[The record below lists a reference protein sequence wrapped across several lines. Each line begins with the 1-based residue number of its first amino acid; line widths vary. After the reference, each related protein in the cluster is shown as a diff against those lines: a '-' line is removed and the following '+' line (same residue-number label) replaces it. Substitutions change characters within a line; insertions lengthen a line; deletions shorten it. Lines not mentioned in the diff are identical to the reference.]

1 MKKILLICSI
11 FLLENQLINAQLAA
25 GDIAIIGINEDPGPV
40 GSEDH
45 SFTWIALTDI
55 PAGEIIY
62 FTEQG
67 VNINSMTW
75 FANTEGHYSWTS
87 PSGGLPC
94 GSIIHIYEDGASD
107 VLVAQ
112 GGGTMSGLLSGSG
125 WNLSSG
131 DQVLVYQAA
140 SAQSAISSTTFITGI
155 HLNDD
160 LADGETNGWTTTSY
174 NATGV
179 AQCHLPPGLTDG
191 VNCISLYS
199 SSYPEKDNNK
209 YIGTLTGTSTALRS
223 LINSPFSSG
232 NWSGDDGGPNATV
245 GISVSDYSP
254 SVTCVAPCTDPTVP
268 TITASVNPVC
278 AGSTTTLNISG
289 TLNDAT
295 QWAVYTG
302 SCGGT
307 ILGTTTGS
315 TFVVTPT
322 GPSTTYYIRGEG
334 GCVTPGSCGTVT
346 INVNQSSAPT
356 ISPLM
361 GTVCPN
367 TDVVLSASGG
377 VVEPGS
383 VIKWYSGPNGTGSSL
398 GTGSSINVL
407 PTATNTTYYV
417 RREGVCIT
425 SDASITVNVK
435 EYIYAPTGSTSN
447 TYCTD
452 NNGWHHFYNSN
463 DKIILS
469 VQGDISAIQAGYPIA
484 TINENTNFYQE
495 NESLT
500 STPADCNSGYS
511 PQEQRFEMK
520 RNWNVD
526 FGGGTTN
533 GTYNVR
539 FYHKP
544 EEKSDIENAAINFM
558 STYPSCGYS
567 YKYNAGNLGFYWFK
581 NSGTNYIA
589 PQFDGIYHIAAGLG
603 TISGINYAE
612 LQGITSFSGGSGA
625 IILVPDASLLGTEDF
640 ENITKFSIYPNPT
653 SGLLNINT
661 SFDGQ
666 FIIVN
671 QLGQIVHSFKA
682 TSNIENVINVEN
694 LTNGIYFIKEI
705 NETLINSQKLIIK
718 K

>member
-1 MKKILLICSI
+1 MKKILLVILPALLGWNITKAQTALDFNGSNNAATHQRVNIGSI
-11 FLLENQLINAQLAA
+11 PALTNFTVEFDITHNGSDATYDRFVSNTNNGFNLAVANDGRVRIWSSNLGITTWPLFGYTMPLNTWQHMSVVYDGINIALYVNGAFVNQLSTNGSSILAA
-25 GDIAIIGINEDPGPV
+25 NWGIAANEVGYTENANVKVDNFRLWNDARTSEEIASNYQTCLTGYEPNLIVLYDFEEGAGSIVNDLAGGDNNGII
-40 GSEDH
+40 
-45 SFTWIALTDI
+45 
-55 PAGEIIY
+55 
-62 FTEQG
+62 
-67 VNINSMTW
+67 INSAAW
-75 FANTEGHYSWTS
+75 
-87 PSGGLPC
+87 
-94 GSIIHIYEDGASD
+94 
-107 VLVAQ
+107 VA
-112 GGGTMSGLLSGSG
+112 
-125 WNLSSG
+125 
-131 DQVLVYQAA
+131 
-140 SAQSAISSTTFITGI
+140 
-155 HLNDD
+155 
-160 LADGETNGWTTTSY
+160 
-174 NATGV
+174 
-179 AQCHLPPGLTDG
+179 G
-191 VNCISLYS
+191 VNCT
-199 SSYPEKDNNK
+199 PACTD
-209 YIGTLTGTSTALRS
+209 
-223 LINSPFSSG
+223 P
-232 NWSGDDGGPNATV
+232 
-245 GISVSDYSP
+245 
-254 SVTCVAPCTDPTVP
+254 TDPTVP

-278 AGSTTTLNISG
+278 AGSTTTLSISG
-289 TLNDAT
+289 SLNDAT
-295 QWAVYTG
+295 QWDVYTG

-307 ILGTTTGS
+307 LLGTTTGS

-334 GCVTPGSCGTVT
+334 GCTPGSCGSVT
-346 INVNQSSAPT
+346 IMVNTSTAPT
-356 ISPLM
+356 ISPI

-469 VQGDISAIQAGYPIA
+469 VQGDLTGAPAGYPII

-500 STPADCNSGYS
+500 STPADCSSGYS

-544 EEKSDIENAAINFM
+544 EEKSYIEIAAINFM
-558 STYPSCGYS
+558 ATYPSCGYS

-589 PQFDGIYHIAAGLG
+589 PQFDGIYHIAAGIG

-640 ENITKFSIYPNPT
+640 ENISKFSIYPNPT

-661 SFDGQ
+661 SFDGN
-666 FIIVN
+666 FIIIN

-682 TSNIENVINVEN
+682 TSNIENIINVEN
-694 LTNGIYFIKEI
+694 LSDGVYYVKGINGTKV
-705 NETLINSQKLIIK
+705 NSQKLIIRK
-718 K
+718 